1 MTIKIKQKQRR
12 TFTLSTNILTWIDL
26 KAQENKI
33 SRSEFINRLLDKHF
47 QEEREKKMMEGYK
60 ALENILKNT
69 AQASLSL
76 QKKVI
81 PDY

>member
-1 MTIKIKQKQRR
+1 MAVKNKQRR
-12 TFTLSTNILTWIDL
+12 TFTLSTNILAWIDS

-33 SRSEFINRLLDKHF
+33 SRSELIDRLLDKYF
-47 QEEREKKMMEGYK
+47 QEDRQKKMIEGYE
-60 ALENILKNT
+60 ALGDILKNT

-81 PDY
+81 PKY

>member
-1 MTIKIKQKQRR
+1 MAVKNKQRR
-12 TFTLSTNILTWIDL
+12 TFTLSTNILAWIDS

-33 SRSEFINRLLDKHF
+33 SRSELIDRLLDKYF
-47 QEEREKKMMEGYK
+47 QEDRQKKMIEGYK
-60 ALENILKNT
+60 ALRDTLKNT

-81 PDY
+81 PKY